1 MENINLGNGYEIK
14 YIKDAYNNDLAEL
27 VINGMPQ
34 CVCFTD
40 NRKYLFYDK
49 YSYLYDTPCN
59 ISNIKSTLVLG
70 GGSFTYP
77 KYYIAKYSDKTMD
90 VVELNADLIKAAH
103 TYFYLND
110 LYNDF
115 DKERQRLKIYN
126 DDCIHFINNIDKKYD
141 YIFFDAYIG
150 YNIVPAIYDEN
161 TILKLK
167 SLLNENGYL
176 AINYVAQD
184 PNAYLQIQRVLR
196 HHFKCIKEY
205 AIQED
210 LKFRY
215 ILVSDVEIKS
225 EEVISR

>member
-1 MENINLGNGYEIK
+1 MENIKLNNGYEIN
-14 YIKDAYNNDLAEL
+14 YTSDLYNNVLVSL
-27 VINGMPQ
+27 VINGTTQ
-34 CVCFTD
+34 SISFTD
-40 NRKYLFYDK
+40 NRKYILYDQ
-49 YSYLYDTPCN
+49 YSYYYDTPN
-59 ISNIKSTLVLG
+59 IIDNINTTLILG
-70 GGSFTYP
+70 GGTMSYP
-77 KYYIAKYSDKTMD
+77 KYYISKYKNKYMD
-90 VVELNADLIKAAH
+90 VIEINPELINASY

-115 DKERQRLKIYN
+115 DKERKRLKIYN